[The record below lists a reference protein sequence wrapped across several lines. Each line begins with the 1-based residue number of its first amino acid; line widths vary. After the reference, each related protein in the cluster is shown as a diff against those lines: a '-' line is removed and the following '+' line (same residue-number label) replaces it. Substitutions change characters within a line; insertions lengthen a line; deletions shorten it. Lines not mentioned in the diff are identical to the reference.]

1 MSTDTSPGHVP
12 VLLSRVCELLA
23 PVAAR
28 PAAVLVDATVGLGG
42 HARALLAA
50 HPGLRV
56 IGLDRDEAALQISRN
71 RLPEYRD
78 RIRLVH
84 TGFDALGVVLKEFAS
99 TGVDGVLFDLGVS
112 SMQLD
117 QAERGFS
124 YSRDAGLD
132 MRMDT
137 TATLTAEHVVNS
149 YSRGELTR
157 ILRAYG
163 EERFASR
170 VAAAIVRERNRAPIT
185 SSVALAELV
194 RAAIPAATRRTGGHP
209 AKRTFQGLRIEVNGE
224 LAVLETALPAAI
236 EALRAGGRLVA
247 ISYHS
252 LEDRIVKRALVRATQ
267 DSTPLDL
274 PVLLPQ
280 GRPRLRMLTRGAE
293 LPTAEEV
300 QNNPRAASA
309 KMRAA
314 ERMDIE
320 RDDIELEGGATP
332 QRTRTRGAA

>member
-1 MSTDTSPGHVP
+1 MSHSPGHVP
-12 VLLSRVCELLA
+12 VLLTRVTQLLA

-28 PAAVLVDATVGLGG
+28 ADAVVVDATIGLGG
-42 HARALLAA
+42 HAHALLEA
-50 HPGLRV
+50 HDELRV
-56 IGLDRDEAALQISRN
+56 IGLDRDSAALRIAGE
-71 RLPEYRD
+71 RLAAYRD

-84 TGFDALGVVLKEFAS
+84 TRFDALADVLADTAA

-117 QAERGFS
+117 EADRGFS
-124 YSRDAGLD
+124 YSRDTALD
-132 MRMDT
+132 MRMDS
-137 TATLTAEHVVNS
+137 TAALTAEQVVNT

-157 ILRAYG
+157 VLRAYG

-170 VAAAIVRERNRAPIT
+170 VSAAIVRERARSPIT
-185 SSVALAELV
+185 SSAALAELV
-194 RAAIPAATRRTGGHP
+194 RSAIPAATRRTGGHP

-224 LAVLETALPAAI
+224 LAALEAALPPAI
-236 EALRAGGRLVA
+236 EALRPGGRLVA

-280 GRPRLRMLTRGAE
+280 AQPRLRMLTRGAE
-293 LPTAEEV
+293 LPTAEEIDT
-300 QNNPRAASA
+300 NPRSASA
-309 KMRAA
+309 KLRAA
-314 ERMDIE
+314 ERV
-320 RDDIELEGGATP
+320 ELSRAQPGSPRVTS
-332 QRTRTRGAA
+332 GAA